1 LYQYLASDQ
10 GQRQIDLCQ
19 AGGNRQGLNYQQIG
33 GFQIPLPPIEEQQAI
48 ATVLSI
54 WDRGINLLADLIDVK
69 CRLKQGLMQQLLTGK
84 RRFKGSRED
93 WRIIQLRDVISEC
106 EERNR
111 GQLGLNSVMAVTKAE
126 GIIPMREGTI
136 GADIGRYLIVRKN
149 WFAYNPM
156 RLNIGSIARWS
167 GDREIVVS
175 PDYVVFR
182 CKDFNGDG
190 LGSDV

>member
-1 LYQYLASDQ
+1 M
-10 GQRQIDLCQ
+10 
-19 AGGNRQGLNYQQIG
+19 
-33 GFQIPLPPIEEQQAI
+33 PPIEEQQAI